1 MGSDNGAVSQE
12 RSPYTGPHMTL
23 EALTQRILELKTG
36 QRLLVAVAGPP
47 ASGKST
53 LAHKLSV
60 GLCDAGRSA
69 AVVPMDGFHFDDAIL
84 KDHSDLDRKGAP
96 WTFDVGGFA
105 TTIERLSANADDVIY
120 VPVFDRALEL
130 SRASGRAIPSTVE
143 VLVIEGNYLLL
154 DEPEWTRAAKHYELT
169 VMLDVDLATLEQ
181 RLLERWTGFGLS
193 RDAAQAKAA
202 ENDLPNGTI
211 VLTKSRRAD
220 VYLSNAGLEEGGAT

>member
-1 MGSDNGAVSQE
+1 MGDDKGAVSHG
-12 RSPYTGPHMTL
+12 RSPHNDPQMTL
-23 EALTQRILELKTG
+23 EALTQRILELKEG
-36 QRLLVAVAGPP
+36 RRILVAVAGPP

-60 GLCDAGRSA
+60 GIREAGRSA

-84 KDHSDLDRKGAP
+84 KDHGDLDRKGAP

-105 TTIERLSANADDVIY
+105 TLVERLSTNADDVIY

-143 VLVIEGNYLLL
+143 VLLVEGNYLLL
-154 DEPEWTRAAKHYELT
+154 DEPEWTKAAQHYGLT
-169 VMLDVDLATLEQ
+169 VMLDVDLVTLEE
-181 RLLERWTGFGLS
+181 RLLDRWTGFGLS
-193 RDAAQAKAA
+193 RDAAQTRAA
-202 ENDLPNGTI
+202 ENDLPNGTL

-220 VYLSNAGLEEGGAT
+220 VYLSNTGFGE